1 MGCSNENR
9 PLRKPKHNK
18 ENNSFSGP
26 KSPLTAFLG
35 ITLDKFSVRAQNIVL
50 ILRQV
55 NSYHQLL
62 SATVDHLEREQ
73 ERGQRR
79 VIVDP
84 AKLNA
89 LFQPLAATPSQSA
102 ETSSVLAA
110 MPDSNTL
117 AELRDQ
123 ALTCTRCP
131 HLVTSR
137 KQVVFGVGSETAD
150 LMFVGEAPGA
160 DEDAQGEPFVG
171 KAGQLLTKIIQ
182 TMGLSRDEVYIANI
196 LKCRPDT
203 PQRSGNRPPTAE
215 EMTTCSP
222 WLHRQIDLINPKLI
236 VALGKT
242 AVEGLLE
249 QQVAITRFRGTWQTY
264 RGISLMPTFH
274 PAYLLHQQS
283 LTSKRKVWEDM
294 LAVMEKLSMPISD
307 KQRGFFLPR

>member
-1 MGCSNENR
+1 MM
-9 PLRKPKHNK
+9 
-18 ENNSFSGP
+18 
-26 KSPLTAFLG
+26 
-35 ITLDKFSVRAQNIVL
+35 
-50 ILRQV
+50 
-55 NSYHQLL
+55 
-62 SATVDHLEREQ
+62 
-73 ERGQRR
+73 
-79 VIVDP
+79 VDP
-84 AKLNA
+84 DKLNA
-89 LFQPLAATPSQSA
+89 LLQPTDPVANQPVETATAPVAVPGSGS
-102 ETSSVLAA
+102 
-110 MPDSNTL
+110 L
-117 AELRDQ
+117 AELREQ
-123 ALTCTRCP
+123 ALACVQCP
-131 HLVTSR
+131 NLVASR
-137 KQVVFGVGSETAD
+137 KQVVFGVGNETAD

-222 WLHRQIDLINPKLI
+222 WLHRQIDLIEPKLI

-264 RGISLMPTFH
+264 RDIPLMPTFH

-283 LTSKRKVWEDM
+283 LASKRKIWEDM
-294 LAVMEKLSMPISD
+294 LAVMEKLNMSVSD

>member
-1 MGCSNENR
+1 MR
-9 PLRKPKHNK
+9 VPD
-18 ENNSFSGP
+18 
-26 KSPLTAFLG
+26 T
-35 ITLDKFSVRAQNIVL
+35 VL
-50 ILRQV
+50 ISRQV
-55 NSYHQLL
+55 NAYHQLL
-62 SATVDHLEREQ
+62 NATVDHLEREQ
-73 ERGQRR
+73 ARGQRR
-79 VIVDP
+79 VMVDP

-89 LFQPLAATPSQSA
+89 LLQPTDPVANQPVETATAPVATPGSGS
-102 ETSSVLAA
+102 
-110 MPDSNTL
+110 L
-117 AELRDQ
+117 AELREQ
-123 ALTCTRCP
+123 ALACVQCP
-131 HLVTSR
+131 NLVASR
-137 KQVVFGVGSETAD
+137 KQVVFGVGNETAD

-203 PQRSGNRPPTAE
+203 PRQRSGNRPPTVE
-215 EMTTCSP
+215 EMNTCSP
-222 WLHRQIDLINPKLI
+222 WLHRQIDLIEPKLI

-264 RGISLMPTFH
+264 RSIPLMPTFH

-283 LTSKRKVWEDM
+283 LASKRKLWEDM
-294 LAVMEKLSMPISD
+294 LAVMEKLNLSISE

>member
-1 MGCSNENR
+1 MS
-9 PLRKPKHNK
+9 K
-18 ENNSFSGP
+18 SGQV
-26 KSPLTAFLG
+26 F
-35 ITLDKFSVRAQNIVL
+35 RASSGHCFIFQ
-50 ILRQV
+50 QV
-55 NSYHQLL
+55 NAYHQLL

-73 ERGQRR
+73 ARGQRR
-79 VIVDP
+79 VMVDQDT
-84 AKLNA
+84 LNA
-89 LFQPLAATPSQSA
+89 LLQPTDPIVNHPVEVATAPVAVPSSG
-102 ETSSVLAA
+102 S
-110 MPDSNTL
+110 L
-117 AELRDQ
+117 AELREQ
-123 ALTCTRCP
+123 ALACVQCP
-131 HLVTSR
+131 NLVASR
-137 KQVVFGVGSETAD
+137 KQVVFGVGNETAD

-203 PQRSGNRPPTAE
+203 PRQRSGNRPPTAE

-222 WLHRQIDLINPKLI
+222 WLHRQIDLIKPRII

-242 AVEGLLE
+242 AVEGLLA

-264 RGISLMPTFH
+264 RGIPLMPTFH

-283 LTSKRKVWEDM
+283 LTSKRKIWEDM
-294 LAVMEKLSMPISD
+294 LAVMEKLGMTIGD

>member
-1 MGCSNENR
+1 MRVPG
-9 PLRKPKHNK
+9 
-18 ENNSFSGP
+18 
-26 KSPLTAFLG
+26 T
-35 ITLDKFSVRAQNIVL
+35 VL
-50 ILRQV
+50 ISRQV
-55 NSYHQLL
+55 NAYHQLL

-73 ERGQRR
+73 ARGQRR

-89 LFQPLAATPSQSA
+89 LLQPTDPVANQPVETATVPVAVPGFGS
-102 ETSSVLAA
+102 
-110 MPDSNTL
+110 L
-117 AELRDQ
+117 AELREQ
-123 ALTCTRCP
+123 ALACVQCP
-131 HLVTSR
+131 NLVASR
-137 KQVVFGVGSETAD
+137 RQVVFGVGNETAD

-182 TMGLSRDEVYIANI
+182 TMGLSREDVYIANI

-203 PQRSGNRPPTAE
+203 PRQRSGNRPPTVE
-215 EMTTCSP
+215 EMNTCSP
-222 WLHRQIDLINPKLI
+222 WLHRQIDLIEPRII

-264 RGISLMPTFH
+264 RGIPLMPTFH

-283 LTSKRKVWEDM
+283 LTSKRKLWEDM
-294 LAVMEKLSMPISD
+294 LAVMEKLNLSISE